1 MLSVKHYVVGTVLLL
16 AAVGTFSIAPRGS
29 ISAATSA
36 AAPSLTQTS
45 GAGLSGPHV
54 ENDAR
59 MPAFK
64 SDSDTSSTTQQT
76 GAPAIKPTILNAA
89 PMTPAFTETD
99 VREYAKQ
106 HARGFGKIGVV
117 NGPPEVSKVEFLAAG
132 ALEQKLNGNSGLH
145 LAGDSLLCYVQYRGD
160 FVVAGLTGTPA
171 QHYPGATQVF
181 DAHTGNILIQ
191 STVRDATVK

>member
-16 AAVGTFSIAPRGS
+16 AAVGVVSIAPRGS
-29 ISAATSA
+29 ISAATST
-36 AAPSLTQTS
+36 AAPSLTQAS

-59 MPAFK
+59 MPPFK

-76 GAPAIKPTILNAA
+76 GAPAIRPTILNAA
-89 PMTPAFTETD
+89 PMNPAFTEAD

-106 HARGFGKIGVV
+106 HVQGFGKVGLI

-132 ALEQKLNGNSGLH
+132 ALRQELKAVDGLQF
-145 LAGDSLLCYVQYRGD
+145 AGDSLLCYVQYRGD
-160 FVVAGLTGTPA
+160 FVVYGPPGSSP
-171 QHYPGATQVF
+171 QHYPGAIQVF
-181 DAHTGNILIQ
+181 DAHTGNILMQ
-191 STVRDATVK
+191 GTVRDATVK